1 MIRTIQDF
9 QNLWQ
14 YEVEMTLKLFDCLTD
29 EKLFIRVTPEGREL
43 RQVAFHLTQ
52 TIGEMLAR
60 CGLTIDAPLHTEA
73 PPKAVSDLKASFSRA
88 ATSALQEVKA
98 HWNDASLLEVNDMY
112 GEQWAKGFTLI
123 CMILHHAHHR
133 GQMTVLM
140 RQAGLK
146 VVGVYGPAKEE
157 WLAMGLPAMA

>member
-9 QNLWQ
+9 ERQWQ
-14 YEVEMTLKLFDCLTD
+14 YEVEMTLKLFGCLTD

-43 RQVAFHLTQ
+43 RQIAFHMTQ
-52 TIGEMLAR
+52 TIGEMLTM
-60 CGLTIDAPLHTEA
+60 CGLTIDAPEHTDTA
-73 PPKAVSDLKASFSRA
+73 PSTVADLNASFSRA
-88 ATSALQEVKA
+88 ATSALQEVKT
-98 HWNDASLLEVNDMY
+98 HWSDATLLETNEMY
-112 GEQWAKGFTLI
+112 GEQWAKGYTLN

-157 WLAMGLPAMA
+157 WIAMGLPAMA